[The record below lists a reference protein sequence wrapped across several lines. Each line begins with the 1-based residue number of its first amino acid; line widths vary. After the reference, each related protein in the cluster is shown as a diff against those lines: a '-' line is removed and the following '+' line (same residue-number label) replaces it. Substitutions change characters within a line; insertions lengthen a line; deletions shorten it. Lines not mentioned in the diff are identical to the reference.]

1 MAKTDPTTKLPDTNP
16 LVELEQANASLAARV
31 GELTAD
37 LEAREAA
44 LAAANA
50 RAEQLGRDLEG
61 GRFRV
66 REVESKLTAVEGQ
79 RDEVAVLLRERDE
92 DLGSATREIERLR
105 EHMRH
110 RSAGAPLSLDI
121 AALLDLHRI
130 LGGERYLVTA
140 RRLGD
145 ALVAQHEPDASDPS

>member
-1 MAKTDPTTKLPDTNP
+1 MAKTDPTTKLLDTNP

-61 GRFRV
+61 GRLRV
-66 REVESKLTAVEGQ
+66 REVESKLVAVEAQ
-79 RDEVAVLLRERDE
+79 RDDAQRDREASRRELEGLHEALRR
-92 DLGSATREIERLR
+92 
-105 EHMRH
+105 
-110 RSAGAPLSLDI
+110 RSSGAPLSLDI

-130 LGGERYLVTA
+130 VGSDSDRYLATA

-145 ALVAQHEPDASDPS
+145 ELVAQHDVPSPR